1 MMPLP
6 GTGGNVY
13 EPTMT
18 TGDRTVPTPALLSGS
33 GSPSRNL
40 RRICCGLK
48 AFQMRFLHYTI
59 CDMWDNFSDKTFD
72 ITNKITCFEPINW
85 FIVSSHFI
93 SYRFYFYK
101 LYLQNVL
108 IVNQYQFKVFVDFIF
123 QSKSGKLIHNVY
135 ISSLALPSL
144 KTNSQHK
151 WQCRRHKLLSHS
163 NRKCKE
169 KGTNFKEPGSTRVD
183 FYSGLFCRLCQPRVS
198 HTLRWL
204 ALFSASQPSAQLI
217 SLLWLFFIIASEVR
231 EQQAAAS
238 WSYYV
243 HFPYV
248 SYNNN
253 DQIIKKKSRRECW
266 WHCRLYS
273 VANIL
278 VYLHPCYCGCCW
290 CLDEYLLFFCSWKM
304 FAGRFYDSFRDRQLL
319 PSK

>member
-1 MMPLP
+1 M
-6 GTGGNVY
+6 
-13 EPTMT
+13 E
-18 TGDRTVPTPALLSGS
+18 
-33 GSPSRNL
+33 NL
-40 RRICCGLK
+40 
-48 AFQMRFLHYTI
+48 YT
-59 CDMWDNFSDKTFD
+59 
-72 ITNKITCFEPINW
+72 
-85 FIVSSHFI
+85 
-93 SYRFYFYK
+93 
-101 LYLQNVL
+101 
-108 IVNQYQFKVFVDFIF
+108 
-123 QSKSGKLIHNVY
+123 
-135 ISSLALPSL
+135 LALPSL
-144 KTNSQHK
+144 ETNSQHK

-169 KGTNFKEPGSTRVD
+169 KRTNFKEPGSIRVD

-198 HTLRWL
+198 ITLRWL

-253 DQIIKKKSRRECW
+253 DQIIQKKRAEENVDGTVACK
-266 WHCRLYS
+266 YS

-278 VYLHPCYCGCCW
+278 VYLHPCYYGCCW
-290 CLDEYLLFFCSWKM
+290 CLDEYLLFFCSWKL